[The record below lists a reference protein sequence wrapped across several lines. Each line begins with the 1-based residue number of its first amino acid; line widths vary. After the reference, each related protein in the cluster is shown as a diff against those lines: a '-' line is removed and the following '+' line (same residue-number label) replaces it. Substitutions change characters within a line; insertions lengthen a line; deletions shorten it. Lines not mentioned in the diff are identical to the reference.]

1 MWSEQSSTEY
11 FKELVEQA
19 FKHQHVDTNVMV
31 SFYIV
36 NLLVKCIAAE
46 ETSHGDEPL
55 AITFTKATQ
64 SSMAEQSILFRR
76 IGDLSL
82 YLSGFFADSL
92 SRKLVDVDYY
102 ISLGKSSYSHLAT
115 LETGAG
121 GQTSFAN
128 VYQELAGRFLTFTNI
143 LTEVSEQCRL
153 TSNENILR
161 LYERWLKTRSELVAR
176 MLREIGIEPLDNITS
191 NHIQ

>member
-11 FKELVEQA
+11 FKRLVEQA

-36 NLLVKCIAAE
+36 NLLVRCIAAE
-46 ETSHGDEPL
+46 ETSNGDEPL

-64 SSMAEQSILFRR
+64 SSLAEQSIIFRR

-82 YLSGFFADSL
+82 YLSGFFAESL

-102 ISLGKSSYSHLAT
+102 ISLGKASYSTLAS

-121 GQTSFAN
+121 GQTPFAD
-128 VYQELAGRFLTFTNI
+128 VYQELAGRFLTFTDI